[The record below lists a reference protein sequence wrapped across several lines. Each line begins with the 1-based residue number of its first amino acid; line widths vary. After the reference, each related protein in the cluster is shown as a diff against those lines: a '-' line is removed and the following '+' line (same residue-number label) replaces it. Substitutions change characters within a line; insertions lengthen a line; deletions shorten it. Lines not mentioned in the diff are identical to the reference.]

1 MLRFQCDYCKR
12 LYFTKAEVRSHIEW
26 THLQLRRHACAC
38 GRVFRTPARLRHHAC
53 AVHLRL
59 QPPRDKTCPHCG
71 KMFAVSAVQLISYC
85 LLFNLDFIITDFDII
100 YFSLTLQSRQVLN
113 RHVKSHSGETY
124 PCNECGQKF
133 KTQSYV
139 KVHYKLKHLNMT
151 RAEIKAQTK
160 RKLIMVDN
168 LDEIMNARI
177 KNAVANMNNEDPLNI
192 SDEGLPEV
200 KKESDL
206 EVPSFETFLDIQRE
220 Y

>member
-1 MLRFQCDYCKR
+1 
-12 LYFTKAEVRSHIEW
+12 
-26 THLQLRRHACAC
+26 
-38 GRVFRTPARLRHHAC
+38 
-53 AVHLRL
+53 
-59 QPPRDKTCPHCG
+59 
-71 KMFAVSAVQLISYC
+71 
-85 LLFNLDFIITDFDII
+85 
-100 YFSLTLQSRQVLN
+100 
-113 RHVKSHSGETY
+113 
-124 PCNECGQKF
+124 
-133 KTQSYV
+133 
-139 KVHYKLKHLNMT
+139 MT

-200 KKESDL
+200 KTESDL